1 MQNWV
6 LYKSRNIWVAFFM
19 LSTKVL
25 PKDFK
30 VYELGRKKTKNWYAL
45 FSGFQSLGSSV
56 TTDKIQHGD

>member
-1 MQNWV
+1 
-6 LYKSRNIWVAFFM
+6 M
-19 LSTKVL
+19 LSTKAL

-45 FSGFQSLGSSV
+45 FSGLQSLGSSV